1 MVSHT
6 ERIVCPECH
15 RTQTAT
21 VEHTRPW
28 YVYIHECECGYTI
41 TESEWEEDGDDSI
54 QSKKN
59 TKTKMG

>member
-6 ERIVCPECH
+6 ETIVCPECH

-28 YVYIHECECGYTI
+28 YVYVHECECGYTI
-41 TESEWEEDGDDSI
+41 TESEWEEDGDGG
-54 QSKKN
+54 KER
-59 TKTKMG
+59 TL